1 MYAVCPT
8 CRGYGVTACPYP
20 AAMHTR
26 DGRLMHPEAV
36 GLPQND
42 EFARELREDLTGG
55 ICPHCRGTLRT
66 RCRTCGGTGKIRV
79 R

>member
-1 MYAVCPT
+1 M
-8 CRGYGVTACPYP
+8 
-20 AAMHTR
+20 
-26 DGRLMHPEAV
+26 
-36 GLPQND
+36 PQND